1 MASRKE
7 FELQQKKEAEYKQ
20 KIDSILIPVLGL
32 GNFTAEVDVALDF
45 TSEEKT
51 SKTFNP
57 DGSTVRSEV
66 TRENVNG
73 TTAAGGIPGSLSN
86 QPPASS
92 QIPETLNGANN
103 TGTVVAGGV
112 GNMSKEATRNYEID
126 TVITHKQ
133 KAYGAVSKLSVS
145 VAVNYLEQT
154 VDGKTVQSPRSDV
167 DIEKIRKL
175 LEGGLGIDATRGDAL
190 EVVSVPFNKVTALDG
205 VEDEPIY
212 EQDWFWRGFKILAS
226 VILVIVIVL
235 VIIKP
240 MVEKLLADKTEEQET
255 TTEDLDDSV
264 ALDGDDDL
272 HLIAQSVEGNGGSI
286 YNVKNGQVILPD
298 IHKDEDVLRAVRALV
313 ANEPDLAA
321 KVVKDWLEAEKV
333 K

>member
-1 MASRKE
+1 M
-7 FELQQKKEAEYKQ
+7 
-20 KIDSILIPVLGL
+20 
-32 GNFTAEVDVALDF
+32 DF
-45 TSEEKT
+45 STEEKT

-57 DGSTVRSEV
+57 DGSSVRSEV
-66 TRENVNG
+66 TRENING
-73 TTAAGGIPGSLSN
+73 STVSGGIPGSLSN

-92 QIPETLNGANN
+92 QIPETIKNDNN
-103 TGTVVAGGV
+103 TGTVVSGSSV
-112 GNMSKEATRNYEID
+112 GNMSKEATRNYELD

-133 KAYGAVSKLSVS
+133 KGYGGISKLSVS

-154 VDGKTVQSPRSDV
+154 VDGKLQQTPRSDV
-167 DIEKIRKL
+167 DFDKIRKL

-190 EVVSVPFNKVTALDG
+190 EVVSVPFNRVQSLD
-205 VEDEPIY
+205 ELPEEPIY
-212 EQDWFWRGFKILAS
+212 EQEWFWRGFKILAS

-235 VIIKP
+235 VVIKP
-240 MVEKLLADKTEEQET
+240 MVEKLLADKKKEDHDTGA
-255 TTEDLDDSV
+255 EDLDDQV

-272 HLIAQSVEGNGGSI
+272 HLIAQSVEGSNGESV

-321 KVVKDWLEAEKV
+321 KVVKEWLEGENTK
-333 K
+333 